1 MRNEVPN
8 HQRPFFES
16 FERKMR
22 CENCNKMEIPFL
34 FPFWQMNDIFQVEKR
49 ATSCFTR
56 RFMTER
62 KEKRKKTVP
71 AENLIIQR
79 MRWCQVAWLE
89 FESRALLIY
98 DLSHSMKGTFLKI
111 VFGESRGKA
120 KYGTR
125 PTHCCDWIWL
135 NQFSCHTPRH
145 TLNLNDK
152 TNICLE
158 DDEMRTH

>member
-1 MRNEVPN
+1 MRNEVEN
-8 HQRPFFES
+8 RQRPFFELW
-16 FERKMR
+16 EKWGVKTY
-22 CENCNKMEIPFL
+22 KMEIPFL
-34 FPFWQMNDIFQVEKR
+34 FLFWQMNDIFQVEKR

-125 PTHCCDWIWL
+125 PTRPTHCCDWIWL
-135 NQFSCHTPRH
+135 NQFSCHTP
-145 TLNLNDK
+145 LNLNDK
-152 TNICLE
+152 PNICLE
-158 DDEMRTH
+158 FTECLNV

>member
-1 MRNEVPN
+1 MKFQIANAHFLRALREKWGVKTVTKWRF
-8 HQRPFFES
+8 HFCSLFDKWTTFFKSKNGQHPVLQGDLWLRE
-16 FERKMR
+16 
-22 CENCNKMEIPFL
+22 
-34 FPFWQMNDIFQVEKR
+34 
-49 ATSCFTR
+49 
-56 RFMTER
+56 

-125 PTHCCDWIWL
+125 PTHSCDWIWL